1 MSRTRGGSL
10 VMSAGSA
17 RLSPLGAPPAR
28 SLLRSPKGL
37 ATALTVLLGLCGATR
52 LLSAAA
58 GVNRYRTLDSYGLAT
73 GLGHPGT
80 LVTISASLV
89 MMAMVPTAVVFIVW
103 FHRVRVNAGV
113 YARGA
118 IRGGAG
124 WAIGVWFIP
133 VVGWTVLPC
142 LIAMKVWSVSASRL
156 PGKAALTS
164 PAPVFTWAGT
174 FGAALLA
181 SGGANWFAGRAASD
195 DAVGDAILLAA
206 GSDLVYA
213 VAAVSAVFFVRR
225 LSALQ
230 SAG

>member
-1 MSRTRGGSL
+1 
-10 VMSAGSA
+10 MSAGPGSA

-37 ATALTVLLGLCGATR
+37 ATALTVLLGLCALTR
-52 LLSAAA
+52 LLAVAA
-58 GVNRYRTLDSYGLAT
+58 GVNRYFRLDEHT
-73 GLGHPGT
+73 EPVGLGHSGT
-80 LVTISASLV
+80 LLTISVSLF
-89 MMAMVPTAVVFIVW
+89 MTAMIPAAVVFIVW

-142 LIAMKVWSVSASRL
+142 LIAMKVWAASASRL

-164 PAPVFTWAGT
+164 PAPVFVWAGT
-174 FGAALLA
+174 FGAAMVA
-181 SGGANWFAGRAASD
+181 SVAANRSAATALSD
-195 DAVGDAILLAA
+195 DAVRDAVLFGAA
-206 GSDLVYA
+206 SDLIYA
-213 VAAVSAVFFVRR
+213 VAAVAAILFVRR

-230 SAG
+230 SAA

>member
-1 MSRTRGGSL
+1 
-10 VMSAGSA
+10 MSAGPGSA

-37 ATALTVLLGLCGATR
+37 ATALTVLLGLCALTR
-52 LLSAAA
+52 LLAVAA
-58 GVNRYRTLDSYGLAT
+58 GVNRYGALDEYAEPG
-73 GLGHPGT
+73 GLGHSGT
-80 LVTISASLV
+80 LLTISMSLV
-89 MMAMVPTAVVFIVW
+89 LMAMIPTAVVFIVW

-118 IRGGAG
+118 FSGGAG

-142 LIAMKVWSVSASRL
+142 LIAMKVWSTSASRL
-156 PGKAALTS
+156 PGKGALTS
-164 PAPVFTWAGT
+164 PAPVFAWAGA
-174 FGAALLA
+174 FGAAILA
-181 SGGANWFAGRAASD
+181 SGVANASAARALSY

-206 GSDLVYA
+206 ASDLVYA
-213 VAAVSAVFFVRR
+213 VAAVFAILFVRR

-230 SAG
+230 SAA

>member
-1 MSRTRGGSL
+1 
-10 VMSAGSA
+10 MSAGTA

-37 ATALTVLLGLCGATR
+37 ATALTVLLGLCAGTR
-52 LLSAAA
+52 LLAAAA
-58 GVNRYRTLDSYGLAT
+58 GVYRYRTLDSFGLST

-80 LVTISASLV
+80 VLAISMSLV
-89 MMAMVPTAVVFIVW
+89 MMAMLPTAVVFIVW

-133 VVGWTVLPC
+133 LVGWTVLPC
-142 LIAMKVWSVSASRL
+142 LIAVQVWQASASRL

-164 PAPVFTWAGT
+164 PAPVFAWAGA
-174 FGAALLA
+174 FGAAMLA
-181 SGGANWFAGRAASD
+181 SGGANWFAGGAA
-195 DAVGDAILLAA
+195 AQGAA
-206 GSDLVYA
+206 TLYGAASDLVYA
-213 VAAVSAVFFVRR
+213 VAAVFAILFVRR